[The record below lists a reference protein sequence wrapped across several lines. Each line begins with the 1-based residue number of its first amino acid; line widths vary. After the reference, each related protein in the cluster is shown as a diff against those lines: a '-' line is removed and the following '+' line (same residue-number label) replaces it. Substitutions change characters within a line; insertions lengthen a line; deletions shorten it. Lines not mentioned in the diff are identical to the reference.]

1 METEPTF
8 EESLKRL
15 EQIVNELERGESE
28 LSTALSKYEQGV
40 GLLARCSAQLE
51 KAERSVALLT
61 GVEPDG
67 EPRVSPFDASATA
80 EREPISPPRKP
91 SKAPAPVAPEF
102 DETDPP
108 F

>member
-40 GLLARCSAQLE
+40 GLLARCSSQLDT
-51 KAERSVALLT
+51 ADRSVALLT
-61 GVEPDG
+61 GVDSDG
-67 EPRVSPFDASATA
+67 QPQVSPFDASATA
-80 EREPISPPRKP
+80 DRESPSVSRKP
-91 SKAPAPVAPEF
+91 STPVSPAF
-102 DETDPP
+102 DASDPP